1 MIRNISRFFR
11 PSLVRRL
18 VVAQVATASILWLV
32 LASLA
37 AWQVDKETQAA
48 EIEPMRSAARVILPL
63 ADVLRDQRTAL
74 KSLLEKLDQ
83 YQRTTIQPNADATNL
98 TSVGF
103 PEIYLWFER
112 ELVYGSTDKIQF
124 ASVTPSD
131 SVTTL
136 ALGDESW
143 HGFSEESLDKRF
155 RFTVLAPANAK
166 TLGLSPW
173 SKSWVFAPLLLSLPL
188 LLIPAWL
195 SIRMAMR
202 PLENLS
208 SEISLRDADNLE
220 PIVFKAHHSELNP
233 LTQALDWLFVRLR
246 EARERERS
254 FIADAA
260 HELRTPIAAMRVYI
274 ETLMV
279 RNQKTDDTE
288 LLEGLIA
295 SNRRAGRMVSQL
307 LSLARAEQKQID
319 CAATVIDLE
328 LIAQNVLAQLAPLAI
343 ERGIEF
349 DLQSHQGLMVYAD
362 AESIEVY
369 LDNIIGNAIKYS
381 PVGGVI
387 IVQLV
392 VEQGHVGVLVTDQGP
407 GLEPEQMERV
417 LARFYRVP
425 NQESAGSGLGLSI
438 AKTIAAQHGATLTL
452 SVNPSGTGL
461 QVYTRFKAAIHSIKK
476 FE

>member
-1 MIRNISRFFR
+1 MIREISRFFK

-18 VVAQVATASILWLV
+18 VVAQVATASVLWLV
-32 LASLA
+32 LAALA
-37 AWQVDKETQAA
+37 AWQIDKETKAA
-48 EIEPMRSAARVILPL
+48 ESELMRSAARVVLPL
-63 ADVLRDQRTAL
+63 ASVLHDQPAAL

-83 YQRTTIQPNADATNL
+83 YQRTTIQPTTDS
-98 TSVGF
+98 TSGRNVGF
-103 PEIYLWFER
+103 PEIYLWLER
-112 ELVYGSTDKIQF
+112 ELVYGSANKIQF

-131 SVTTL
+131 SVITL
-136 ALGDESW
+136 ARGEESW
-143 HGFSEESLDKRF
+143 HSFSQESSDKRF

-195 SIRMAMR
+195 SIRIAIR

-208 SEISLRDADNLE
+208 SEISHRNADNLE
-220 PIVFKAHHSELNP
+220 PILFKARHSELNS
-233 LTQALDWLFVRLR
+233 LTQALDWLFIRLR

-274 ETLMV
+274 ETLIV
-279 RNQKTDDTE
+279 RNQKYEDRE

-307 LSLARAEQKQID
+307 LSLARAEQKKID
-319 CAATVIDLE
+319 CTAVLNDLE
-328 LIAQNVLAQLAPLAI
+328 LIAQNVLAQLAPLAM
-343 ERGIEF
+343 ERGVEF
-349 DLQSHQGLMVYAD
+349 DLKSVQGLKVYAD
-362 AESIEVY
+362 AESLEVY

-387 IVQLV
+387 IVRLEI
-392 VEQGHVGVLVTDQGP
+392 EQGHVGVWVTDQGP
-407 GLEPEQMERV
+407 GLATEQIERV

-438 AKTIAAQHGATLTL
+438 AKTIAAQHGAALIL
-452 SVNPSGTGL
+452 SANPSGKGL
-461 QVYTRFKAAIHSIKK
+461 QVYTRFRAANH
-476 FE
+476 